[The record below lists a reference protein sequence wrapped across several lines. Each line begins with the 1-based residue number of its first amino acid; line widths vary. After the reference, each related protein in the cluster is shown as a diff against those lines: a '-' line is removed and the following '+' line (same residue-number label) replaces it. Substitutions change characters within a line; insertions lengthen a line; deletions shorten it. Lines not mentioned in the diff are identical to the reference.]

1 MTQTN
6 YDSELCG
13 SLPIH
18 LTNSIQPHG
27 VLVVIDRKS
36 KKIIQVSENAEQV
49 FATPFQEVINKTL
62 QSYIGEKGVDTLH
75 KFSGEYENRLPMTWT
90 IGKND
95 FLVMVHSR
103 EKYFVA
109 EVDIEPVRPNEQE
122 TFIKVFQDTRQ
133 SMSAIES
140 GKNIKDVC
148 RIAAEELKRISG
160 FDKVMIYT
168 FDEDWNGT
176 VLAEAME
183 KGMESYL
190 GFTFPAS
197 DIPKQARQMYLKNP
211 YRLIPD
217 ANYKP
222 VRLYPV
228 INPVTQSFID
238 LSDTNLRSV
247 VAVHVEYLK
256 NMGVTASMSIRIMRD
271 DTLWGLIACHH
282 RTAKTPSYQQCSVFE
297 LLSNIIS
304 AKVTS
309 LLNSK
314 SHEVDTKIKET
325 YTAVLEEV
333 YKKQSLQ
340 EAFFATPGILEL
352 FNATGGLMTKGDQF
366 TSVGD
371 VPDHTYIDDLLLWLQ
386 TRDIPAI
393 FFTESLGAIYDQ
405 GEEYKEIA
413 SGFLAIRMDYTEEEY
428 LILFRPEVVR
438 VITWGGNPDERI
450 QFEKDEKNYHPRNSF
465 KQWQQKVS
473 GVSSDWLTEE
483 LQIAEKLRGFI
494 MEYKSVNSPYKS

>member
-1 MTQTN
+1 MTQAN

-27 VLVVIDRKS
+27 VLVVIDRKT
-36 KKIIQVSENAEQV
+36 KKIIQLSENAASVFGIPYQQV
-49 FATPFQEVINKTL
+49 LNNTL
-62 QSYIGEKGVDTLH
+62 QSYIGDADVETLH
-75 KFSGEYENRLPMTWT
+75 KFSGAYENRLPMTWT
-90 IGKND
+90 IGTND

-103 EKYFVA
+103 DKYFVA
-109 EVDIEPVRPNEQE
+109 EVDLDPVKRERQE
-122 TFIKVFQDTRQ
+122 TFVKVFQETRQ

-140 GKNIKDVC
+140 GKDISEVC
-148 RIAAEELKRISG
+148 RITASELKRLSG
-160 FDKVMIYT
+160 FDKVMIYS
-168 FDEDWNGT
+168 FDHDWNGT
-176 VLAEAME
+176 VLAEE
-183 KGMESYL
+183 KEPEMESYL

-228 INPVTQSFID
+228 INPITQSFID

-256 NMGVTASMSIRIMRD
+256 NMGVTSSMSIRIMRNN
-271 DTLWGLIACHH
+271 TLWGLIACHH
-282 RTAKTPSYQQCSVFE
+282 RTAKNPSFQMCSVLE

-304 AKVTS
+304 AKVTT
-309 LLNSK
+309 LLNIQ
-314 SHEVDTKIKET
+314 SHELDTRIKES
-325 YTAVLEEV
+325 YTRVLEEV

-340 EAFFATPGILEL
+340 EAFFSTPGILEL
-352 FNATGGLMTKGDQF
+352 FNATGALITKGDQF
-366 TSVGD
+366 STVGD
-371 VPDHTYIDDLLLWLQ
+371 VPDKSYLDDLILWLQ
-386 TRDIPAI
+386 TRDVPAI
-393 FFTESLGAIYDQ
+393 FVTESLGAIYDQ
-405 GEEYKEIA
+405 GSDFKDIA
-413 SGFLAIRMDYTEEEY
+413 SGFMAIRMDYTEEEY

-438 VITWGGNPDERI
+438 VINWGGNPDERI
-450 QFEKDEKNYHPRNSF
+450 QFEKDEKSYHPRNSF

-473 GVSSDWLTEE
+473 GVSTDWLPEE
-483 LQIAEKLRGFI
+483 LRVAEKLRAFI
-494 MEYKSVNSPYKS
+494 MEYKSVNSPYRN

>member
-27 VLVVIDRKS
+27 VLVIIDRKS
-36 KKIIQVSENAEQV
+36 YNIIQISENAEVV
-49 FATPFQEVINKTL
+49 FGIPFEEALNRNLASI
-62 QSYIGEKGVDTLH
+62 IGEKEVESLQ

-90 IGKND
+90 IAKKD
-95 FLVMVHSR
+95 FLVTVHSR
-103 EKYFVA
+103 ERYFVA
-109 EVDIEPVRPNEQE
+109 EIDLTPVQRNEQDS
-122 TFIKVFQDTRQ
+122 FVKVFQDTRQ

-140 GKNIKDVC
+140 GKSIEDVC

-160 FDKVMIYT
+160 FDKIMIYR

-176 VLAEAME
+176 VVAEVKE
-183 KGMESYL
+183 KGMESYM

-197 DIPKQARQMYLKNP
+197 DIPKQARHMYSKIP

-217 ANYKP
+217 SNYKA

-228 INPVTQSFID
+228 MNPITQSFID

-247 VAVHVEYLK
+247 AGVHLEYLR
-256 NMGVTASMSIRIMRD
+256 NMGVTASMSIRILKD
-271 DTLWGLIACHH
+271 NTLWGLIACHH
-282 RTAKTPSYQQCSVFE
+282 RAPNNPSYQMRAVFE

-304 AKVTS
+304 SKISAMI
-309 LLNSK
+309 NSE
-314 SHEVDTKIKET
+314 SHDFDTEVKER
-325 YTAVLEEV
+325 YTNVLEEV

-340 EAFFATPGILEL
+340 EAFFSTPGVLEL
-352 FNATGGLMTKGDQF
+352 FNATGALMTKGDQYVSF
-366 TSVGD
+366 GD
-371 VPDHTYIDDLLLWLQ
+371 VPDKAQVDDLILWLQ

-393 FFTESLGAIYDQ
+393 FSTESLPALYDQ
-405 GEEYKEIA
+405 ADEYKEIA

-428 LILFRPEVVR
+428 LILFRPEVVKL
-438 VITWGGNPDERI
+438 INWGGNPEERI
-450 QFEKDEKNYHPRNSF
+450 QFEKDQRNYHPRNSF

-473 GVSSDWLTEE
+473 GTSEEWEKEE
-483 LQIAEKLRGFI
+483 LQAAEKLRAFI
-494 MEYKSVNSPYKS
+494 MEYKSINSSYRS

>member
-27 VLVVIDRKS
+27 VLVVVDRNTKN
-36 KKIIQVSENAEQV
+36 IIQVSENAATV
-49 FATPFQEVINKTL
+49 FGVPFQDILNKTL
-62 QSYIGEKGVDTLH
+62 QSFIGEKDVEALH
-75 KFSGEYENRLPMTWT
+75 KFSGAYENRLPMTWT
-90 IGKND
+90 IGNND
-95 FLVMVHSR
+95 FLVVVHSR
-103 EKYFVA
+103 EKYFIA
-109 EVDIEPVRPNEQE
+109 EVDLDPVKREELE
-122 TFIKVFQDTRQ
+122 TFVKVFQETRQ

-140 GKNIKDVC
+140 GKNINEVC
-148 RIAAEELKRISG
+148 RIAAEEIKRVSG
-160 FDKVMIYT
+160 FDKVMIYS
-168 FDEDWNGT
+168 FDQQWNGT
-176 VLAEAME
+176 VLAEIKE
-183 KGMESYL
+183 LDMESYM

-197 DIPKQARQMYLKNP
+197 DIPKQAREMYLKNP

-228 INPVTQSFID
+228 INPITQGFID

-256 NMGVTASMSIRIMRD
+256 NMGVTASMSIRIMRNN
-271 DTLWGLIACHH
+271 TLWGLIACHH
-282 RTAKTPSYQQCSVFE
+282 RTAKTPSFQMCSVFE

-304 AKVTS
+304 AKITT

-314 SHEVDTKIKET
+314 SHEADTRIKES
-325 YTAVLEEV
+325 YTRVLEEV
-333 YKKQSLQ
+333 YKKQSLE
-340 EAFFATPGILEL
+340 EAFYASPGVLEL
-352 FNATGGLMTKGDQF
+352 FNATGAIITKGDQF
-366 TSVGD
+366 TAVGD
-371 VPDHTYIDDLLLWLQ
+371 VPDKSYLDDLILWLQ
-386 TRDIPAI
+386 TRDAPAI
-393 FFTESLGAIYDQ
+393 FATESLSAIYDQ
-405 GEEYKEIA
+405 GADFKENA

-428 LILFRPEVVR
+428 LILFRPEVIR

-465 KQWQQKVS
+465 KQWQQQVS
-473 GVSSDWLTEE
+473 GVSSEWLPEE
-483 LQIAEKLRGFI
+483 LQIAEKLRAFI
-494 MEYKSVNSPYKS
+494 MEYKSVNSPYRN